1 MQSAGMICLFTDPDA
16 VLKAAAELR
25 RAGYTR
31 YDVHTPYP
39 LHGLDDAMGIK
50 RTILPWL
57 ALGGGV
63 AGMGLALHLQW
74 WTGAVDYP
82 LVIGGKPLFAIQ
94 PSIPITFELTI
105 LLTAIVT
112 VVGMFALNGL
122 PRWFS
127 RWQNDPHF
135 LRSTDDGFVVTIEAE
150 DPQYHPERTRELLH
164 TLGGL
169 DIRTVNHVEE

>member
-1 MQSAGMICLFTDPDA
+1 MICLFTDPDA

-150 DPQYHPERTRELLH
+150 DPQYHPECTRELLH